1 MGESHTRNPETAKP
15 QKRHDRKLTAG
26 AASVAAALL
35 AATMA
40 VSSGPATAQGTYV
53 TTEPAGGDLAEFEAT
68 EGVVRVGANSTGRLT
83 AEHDA
88 PGSAGDWW
96 RLDIDGSYATKRY
109 LVEVAFGSTVTADK
123 GGGIEVYFTDWNGER
138 TGWGDQWDHNR
149 DDGAA
154 FLFMPGDRRPHFLRV
169 QAQDF
174 LNEGSLTYYG
184 DYTITLT
191 DITDVKTQLDNTH
204 HDDSDAGRHIVGH
217 QTVLTELQNH
227 WFASSFTTGSN
238 TGGYRLEWLQTSLV
252 QRTGPNLPQL
262 ALYTNSSSA
271 PGTKVFDF
279 IAPAAINTHPSPRGW
294 DFALAP
300 NTAAATLAASTTY
313 WVVAKETSDDT
324 SSAYTFPFEDN
335 GDTGETANPGW
346 SYGGITQTY
355 DLLAGTPAWASSG
368 FTDNPALFSVHAA
381 NVGGA

>member
-68 EGVVRVGANSTGRLT
+68 EGVVRVGTDSTGRLT

-123 GGGIEVYFTDWNGER
+123 GGGIEVYFTDWNGQR

-184 DYTITLT
+184 NYTITLT
-191 DITDVKTQLDNTH
+191 DITDVETQVSNLVA
-204 HDDSDAGRHIVGH
+204 SPG
-217 QTVLTELQNH
+217 ELETGLNSTNSTNN
-227 WFASSFTTGSN
+227 WTASKVTTGSN
-238 TGGYRLEWLQTSLV
+238 TGGYRLEWVVTELKAGTPPV
-252 QRTGPNLPQL
+252 LPQVS
-262 ALYTNSSSA
+262 LYTDSSGS

-279 IAPAAINTHPSPRGW
+279 IAPAAINSHPSPRGQ

-300 NTAAATLAASTTY
+300 NTSAATLAASTSY
-313 WVVAKETSDDT
+313 WIVFKETGGADADSHYLVPIAGTAAATTT
-324 SSAYTFPFEDN
+324 SS
-335 GDTGETANPGW
+335 GW
-346 SYGGITQTY
+346 SIRGAKYSDRTPSSPSWVALTIQTPIT
-355 DLLAGTPAWASSG
+355 
-368 FTDNPALFSVHAA
+368 FSVHAV